1 MKIHESRRGGTFV
14 ARVEGRID
22 SQSAPELSARL
33 PGDDDVQS
41 NILIDLQDV
50 DYLSSAGI
58 RVLVIARKQRLAA
71 GRRLSC
77 CGVRPSIREVM
88 DMVGLSAHLDLHAS
102 QDAYFSH
109 AVKASSHST
118 QPLSLEERNKEVV
131 LQFLMSI
138 QFQQFAQLSALT
150 VEGMTTTHTPSLS
163 AELRERHFSSAAGY
177 TDFLKQLN
185 QSRDIEIVIQSMI
198 AEGNTV
204 AVHNITTHTY
214 KDGRSMTT
222 PYMSFYRIQDGKIV
236 EVSHVVDRLHE
247 QSQLT

>member
-1 MKIHESRRGGTFV
+1 MNIHTSRRGGTFI

-22 SQSAPELSARL
+22 SQTAPELAACL
-33 PGDDDVQS
+33 PGASDTQS

-58 RVLVIARKQRLAA
+58 RVLVMARKQRLAS

-109 AVKASSHST
+109 AVQISSQSA
-118 QPLSLEERNKEVV
+118 QPLSLQERNKEVV

-138 QFQQFAQLSALT
+138 QFQQFGQLSALT
-150 VEGMTTTHTPSLS
+150 DEAMTTTHTPSLA
-163 AELRERHFSSAAGY
+163 AELRGRHFPSAADY

-198 AEGNTV
+198 AEGDTV

-222 PYMSFYRIQDGKIV
+222 PYMSFYRVQDGKVV
-236 EVSHVVDRLHE
+236 EASHVVDRLHE